1 MASKVTDRIN
11 NMFTSIGAMQTLV
24 ENFPMSLF
32 SFGNLQFA
40 TSFDVI
46 AILFKILGVDR
57 EEFIEMLTN
66 LLCNDKDEENES
78 GFISLAEKIVKG
90 ALQLNL
96 SSLLDCTINPIIS
109 NNLLDFYGMNA
120 DKTLISG
127 DGFLLNV
134 SEIDFTGV
142 LSRNP
147 FHETDKKFYFD
158 VDDYNA
164 STLYK
169 SKDFNAFLWYIINRS
184 DKSNEIENVWDN
196 RITDSE
202 GTNRKEIIRCTYID
216 DAFPNQDKIKVQIC
230 GGRKNGDKFVPDNFY
245 KTRRINDKIVL
256 NKTIFE
262 FNHQFLSNI
271 KLYDK
276 NVIIAEIVEY
286 FFGQGNLNVNLGF
299 SVNEK
304 IIQGKIQSIIKNVIE
319 TDDMEVNDCHFSFSN
334 DEYNE
339 MLEKS
344 EENRY
349 NVIKGIDGYYEANPN
364 DILIGLTGSTSNST
378 FIENKESI
386 KKTFQE
392 ITAIGSKDPMSE
404 ISYGVGTDWEFEL
417 IRMLAYPFIRPLFT
431 PKVIFILLVNK
442 KVMGSFNDFKNVDLD
457 EILNELMNSLF
468 KIIKDIILKLKDLI
482 VDMMMNYVLEKLK
495 PLLSLFASRL
505 LLESLKAY
513 KDLLEDILNNCK
525 IPTFKF
531 GNKLIGTIDDVNYAD
546 IIPTQVEPKQSIC

>member
-1 MASKVTDRIN
+1 MN
-11 NMFTSIGAMQTLV
+11 G
-24 ENFPMSLF
+24 ENDTP
-32 SFGNLQFA
+32 G
-40 TSFDVI
+40 I
-46 AILFKILGVDR
+46 
-57 EEFIEMLTN
+57 
-66 LLCNDKDEENES
+66 
-78 GFISLAEKIVKG
+78 AEKWG
-90 ALQLNL
+90 L
-96 SSLLDCTINPIIS
+96 
-109 NNLLDFYGMNA
+109 
-120 DKTLISG
+120 
-127 DGFLLNV
+127 
-134 SEIDFTGV
+134 
-142 LSRNP
+142 R
-147 FHETDKKFYFD
+147 
-158 VDDYNA
+158 
-164 STLYK
+164 
-169 SKDFNAFLWYIINRS
+169 
-184 DKSNEIENVWDN
+184 
-196 RITDSE
+196 
-202 GTNRKEIIRCTYID
+202 
-216 DAFPNQDKIKVQIC
+216 
-230 GGRKNGDKFVPDNFY
+230 
-245 KTRRINDKIVL
+245 
-256 NKTIFE
+256 
-262 FNHQFLSNI
+262 FLSNI

-392 ITAIGSKDPMSE
+392 ITAIGAKDTMSE

-482 VDMMMNYVLEKLK
+482 VDMMMNYVLEKLT

-513 KDLLEDILNNCK
+513 KDLLEDILNKCK